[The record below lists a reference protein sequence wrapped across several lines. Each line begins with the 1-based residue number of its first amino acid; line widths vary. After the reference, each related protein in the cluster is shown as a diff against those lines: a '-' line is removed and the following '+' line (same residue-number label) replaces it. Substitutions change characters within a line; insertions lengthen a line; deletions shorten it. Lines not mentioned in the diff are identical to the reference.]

1 MMPAR
6 RRIGDLGEHR
16 WLRGLLGGL
25 ASIGRT
31 TGVLIGPGDDAAVLR
46 PESRPWVVTT
56 DAQRAGVHF
65 RVGWLSW
72 RDVGRRT
79 FRVTAS
85 DLAAMGAIPRAA
97 LLALEVPRR
106 FEVRA
111 LTAFV
116 RGFAAEGRRRG
127 APLVG
132 GDVSAGPCFGATATV
147 LGVLRGRAVT
157 RAGAQPGDAV
167 FVTGRLGAAAWA
179 VRQRRA
185 GRRVRLPLPPVRLDV
200 GVELAPVA
208 SAMLDVSDGL
218 LQDMA
223 QLCRA
228 SRVGAVL
235 ELDRVPVAPACSR
248 LGRPGRVLAATGGED
263 YELLFTVPRARL
275 RRLGRVRLG
284 CAITRIGTIVSG
296 GGVVLVDG
304 EGRHVA
310 WRRAGFDHFR

>member
-1 MMPAR
+1 MPAR
-6 RRIGDLGEHR
+6 RLIGDLGEHR
-16 WLRGLLGGL
+16 WLRGMLGGL
-25 ASIGRT
+25 ASVGRT

-46 PESRPWVVTT
+46 GERRPWVVTT

-65 RVGWLSW
+65 RAGWFSW
-72 RDVGRRT
+72 RDLGRRT

-85 DLAAMGAIPRAA
+85 DLAAMGAAPRAA

-111 LTAFV
+111 LTAFA
-116 RGFAAEGRRRG
+116 RGFAAEGRRHG

-132 GDVSAGPCFGATATV
+132 GDVTAGPCFGATATV
-147 LGVLRGRAVT
+147 LGVLPGRAVG
-157 RAGAQPGDAV
+157 RGGARPGDAV
-167 FVTGRLGAAAWA
+167 FVTGRLGAAAWS
-179 VRQRRA
+179 VRERRA
-185 GRRVRLPLPPVRLDV
+185 GRRVRLPLPPVRLAV
-200 GVELAPVA
+200 GVGLAPLA

-218 LQDMA
+218 LQDTA

-228 SRVGAVL
+228 SGVGAVL
-235 ELDRVPVAPACSR
+235 ELDRLPVAPACGR

-275 RRLGRVRLG
+275 RRLERVRLG
-284 CAITRIGTIVSG
+284 CTITRIGTIVPG
-296 GGVVLVDG
+296 RRVALVDG
-304 EGRHVA
+304 AGRPVA